1 MIVQS
6 QLVLEGSGVH
16 KGGGGG
22 GPRAP
27 GPAPAPLRSDA
38 KVPLRC
44 GTVCVILTILICRV

>member
-16 KGGGGG
+16 KGGA
-22 GPRAP
+22 RAP
-27 GPAPAPLRSDA
+27 APAPGPAPLRSDA